1 MSGANFTGV
10 KVEECIAQE
19 PNTPVSVGI
28 VRPVPVRPH
37 VLGESAFPALDLVAL
52 AFGAPAFVALALPV
66 HPLSVEEKKQKQKQ
80 KRKPVNVSKTA
91 RIAYVYVD
99 GVNIGSATI
108 QMQRASIVVFFLG
121 GVITSGLNATW
132 EEFIPQMR
140 DLYLVDKK
148 LGPDKIKIV
157 VRVLPKAVRSAKLL
171 ANNKSPQ
178 RQPGTVAKEDHLVA
192 TIFAN
197 AKSINAQKRP
207 RATNGRMVK
216 ANEVKEE
223 GEEVQVK
230 QE

>member
-10 KVEECIAQE
+10 KVEECIARE
-19 PNTPVSVGI
+19 LNTPVSVGI
-28 VRPVPVRPH
+28 VRPVPVRPL
-37 VLGESAFPALDLVAL
+37 VLSDAFPALDLVAL
-52 AFGAPAFVALALPV
+52 AFGAPAFVAQALPV
-66 HPLSVEEKKQKQKQ
+66 HPLSVEKKKQ

-91 RIAYVYVD
+91 RMAYVYVD
-99 GVNIGSATI
+99 DKNIGSATI

-132 EEFIPQMR
+132 GEFIPQMK
-140 DLYLVDKK
+140 DLYIANKK

-157 VRVLPKAVRSAKLL
+157 VRVLPKTVRSAKLL
-171 ANNKSPQ
+171 ANNKKPP

-207 RATNGRMVK
+207 RATNGRMMK

-223 GEEVQVK
+223 GEEVRVK